1 MNHSPNELADRIQ
14 ETGVQYVRIGWVD
27 NGGAYRAQAVR
38 ANRMC
43 DVEASGIGLASGVQ
57 AVPVHEDV
65 GVASLPIGPVGQVWL
80 VPDLQSFR
88 QLPWE
93 PAHAAVMGSFVT
105 QSGSPWPYCPRSAL
119 ARQLGRLDAL
129 GLAMEV
135 AFEHEFMLLRDT
147 EAGLEHFELSHYGSV
162 HGLDAGGPVLDA
174 IAGNLE
180 MQGIPVETMLKE
192 AGLSQFELVTT
203 HGPPL
208 CIADRFVAVRETI
221 AATAMHHDLIGTCL
235 PLVFAE
241 EAGNGWH
248 MHFSLWH
255 DGENLTSDGSSL
267 GQQSSAFLA
276 GVLHHLPALCA
287 LTAPST
293 NSYRRIRPSTWSGAY
308 RVWGHDNKEAALR
321 VPSMRSGGPT
331 NIELKV
337 ADASANPYLSLAG
350 LIGAGLDGIQRHLT
364 LPEPIACDAGRLSE
378 EQRSVEG
385 IELLPGTLSEA
396 LANLQQDQVL
406 LDVLGDGLAEAYLRV
421 KAAEA
426 SHLESKSLDDE
437 VAALITAY

>member
-1 MNHSPNELADRIQ
+1 MNQSFNELTARIH
-14 ETGVQYVRIGWVD
+14 ESGVQFVRIGWVD
-27 NGGAYRAQAVR
+27 NGGVYRAQAVR

-43 DVEASGIGLASGVQ
+43 DVEEAGIGLASGVQ
-57 AVPVHEDV
+57 AVPAHEDV

-80 VPDLQSFR
+80 VPDPQSFR

-105 QSGSPWPYCPRSAL
+105 QSGSPWPYCPRAAL
-119 ARQLGRLDAL
+119 VRQIEQLHEL
-129 GLAMEV
+129 GLTLEV
-135 AFEHEFMLLRDT
+135 AFEHEFMLLRGT
-147 EAGLEHFELSHYGSV
+147 ETGLEHFESSHYGSV

-174 IAGNLE
+174 IAENLE
-180 MQGIPVETMLKE
+180 KQSIPVETMLKE
-192 AGLSQFELVTT
+192 AGLSQFELVTA
-203 HGPPL
+203 HGQPL

-221 AATAMHHDLIGTCL
+221 AATAMKHDLIGTCL
-235 PLVFAE
+235 PLVFYE

-248 MHFSLWH
+248 MHFSLWR
-255 DGENLTSDGSSL
+255 DGKNLTADGSSL
-267 GQQSSAFLA
+267 GEQSSAFLA

-308 RVWGHDNKEAALR
+308 RVWGYDNKEAALR
-321 VPSMRSGGPT
+321 VPSTRSGGPT

-350 LIGAGLDGIQRHLT
+350 LIGAGLDGIRQQRT
-364 LPEPIACDAGRLSE
+364 LPDPIACDAGQLSQ

-385 IELLPGTLSEA
+385 IELLPATLSEA
-396 LANLQQDQVL
+396 LANLQQDDVL
-406 LDVLGDGLAEAYLRV
+406 IDVLGADLADAYLRV
-421 KAAEA
+421 KTKEA
-426 SHLESKSLDDE
+426 SHFEAQSLEDE
-437 VAALITAY
+437 VAELIAAY

>member
-1 MNHSPNELADRIQ
+1 MNHFPNELADRIH

-65 GVASLPIGPVGQVWL
+65 GVGSLPIGPVGQVWL
-80 VPDLQSFR
+80 VPDPQSYR

-105 QSGSPWPYCPRSAL
+105 QSGSAWPYCPRSAL
-119 ARQLGRLDAL
+119 IRQIERLHAL
-129 GLAMEV
+129 GFTMEV
-135 AFEHEFMLLRDT
+135 AFEHEFMLLRNT
-147 EAGLEHFELSHYGSV
+147 ETGLGHFESSHYGSV

-180 MQGIPVETMLKE
+180 AQGIPVETMLKE
-192 AGLSQFELVTT
+192 AGLSQFELVTA

-208 CIADRFVAVRETI
+208 SIADRFVAVRETI
-221 AATAMHHDLIGTCL
+221 AATAMRRDLIGTCL
-235 PLVFAE
+235 PLVFQE

-248 MHFSLWH
+248 MHFSLWR
-255 DGENLTSDGSSL
+255 DGENLTADGASL
-267 GQQSSAFLA
+267 GQESRAFLA

-350 LIGAGLDGIQRHLT
+350 LIGAGLDGILQQRT
-364 LPEPIACDAGRLSE
+364 LPEPIACDAAQLSQ
-378 EQRSVEG
+378 EQRSVAG
-385 IELLPGTLSEA
+385 IEPLPAKLSEA
-396 LANLQQDQVL
+396 LATLQQDQVL
-406 LDVLGDGLAEAYLRV
+406 RDVLGDDLAEAYLRV
-421 KAAEA
+421 KTEEA
-426 SHLESKSLDDE
+426 SHFESKSL
-437 VAALITAY
+437 